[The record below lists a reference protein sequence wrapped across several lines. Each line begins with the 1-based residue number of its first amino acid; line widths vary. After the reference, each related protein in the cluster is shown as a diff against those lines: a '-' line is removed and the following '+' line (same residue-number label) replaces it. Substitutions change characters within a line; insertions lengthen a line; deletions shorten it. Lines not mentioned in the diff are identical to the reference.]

1 MMLENMRESLEK
13 SKLVRVILFVIIVF
27 FVFAGY
33 FTATLFSD
41 DAGKVAEVDGIEIT
55 KADIEQAIE
64 RKRQQTQNFD
74 LQYQTDA
81 SKELLREQTRQ
92 ELINQRI
99 YSNSIS
105 KAGLTASKEQVIE
118 ELRKIPA
125 FQKDGLYSP
134 ESAKDYLANQRMSQ
148 RELEQII
155 LERITEQQ
163 FNNALVETSFTLDRE
178 IANFYK
184 MQKQT
189 RDARVLKV
197 PQAQFSKGITVSAE
211 EIDAFYTANQ
221 ASYQEPEKVSLQYL
235 LLTKDNLAKI
245 ATAKISD
252 EQVKAYYEKD
262 DNKNQFV
269 TPGTIKVAHIL
280 ISNDTPEAET
290 KAADLW
296 SQLQGGADFSEL
308 AKEHSA
314 DTFSGQNG
322 GELNEVT
329 ALEGS
334 SGWVPEF
341 EKAALALTE
350 KGSLTQPVKSSFG
363 YHIIK
368 LLDRAGGK
376 VKSLDEAT
384 ESIKQVLSK
393 EQADKDFFA
402 KKAVLADALFSTDS
416 IEDLA
421 KTAEVPLEETALF
434 DSSSAPIALNDLALL
449 EKVFSESARSS
460 KDISDEVTLADGSV
474 VYFVVKDYQPAGVK
488 PLNDVEPLIKT
499 QLTAQKAGEQTKV
512 FAEQLASDLKE
523 GKDVS
528 ALLAEKELSW
538 VENKA
543 FSFRDATL
551 EPMLV
556 SGLFQL
562 AAPTTD
568 KAVIKAEPLSNGD
581 YAVFDLKAV
590 NYPELETLDSATK
603 EQIKAQLVYLSSQS
617 DFTNFV
623 KALRAKA
630 NIK

>member
-125 FQKDGLYSP
+125 FQKDGFYSP
-134 ESAKDYLANQRMSQ
+134 EAAKDYLANQKMSQ

-269 TPGTIKVAHIL
+269 TSGTIKVAHIL
-280 ISNDTPEAET
+280 ISNDTPDAET

-376 VKSLDEAT
+376 VRSLDEAT
-384 ESIKQVLSK
+384 ESIKQILSK

-474 VYFVVKDYQPAGVK
+474 VYFVVKDYRPAGVK
-488 PLNDVEPLIKT
+488 PLKDVESLIKT
-499 QLTAQKAGEQTKV
+499 QLTAEKAGEQTKV

-528 ALLAEKELSW
+528 ALLAEKKLSW

-556 SGLFQL
+556 SGLFKL

-568 KAVIKAEPLSNGD
+568 KAVIKAEPLFNGD

-603 EQIKAQLVYLSSQS
+603 EQIKAQLVYLNSQS